1 MFDIEDKENGDKLH
15 LINQA
20 YLLLFE
26 RSAPVSPSSPIITPP
41 SQEISQDDLEQ
52 ITLSQSAI
60 SNRQSVNCNSIASQT
75 NTYNYTSISR
85 NISR

>member
-26 RSAPVSPSSPIITPP
+26 RSAPVSPSSRINTPQ
-41 SQEISQDDLEQ
+41 SQEISQDNVEQ
-52 ITLSQSAI
+52 ITLSQPATW
-60 SNRQSVNCNSIASQT
+60 NL
-75 NTYNYTSISR
+75 
-85 NISR
+85 